1 MVFVMVAS
9 VSLSCSEC
17 MLGRRWFYLGL
28 NDDPWHFPIVCSQN
42 SGQCPWAGCLCL
54 EYWGLSRDQLP
65 RIIQNDPKLILA
77 SPGHL
82 KMNRSFQSKCK
93 CWAIVG
99 QWWECWA
106 LTRMPS
112 LVLDSVWPSVTCPFS
127 SNVTQMEAD
136 SSMWQMTFSDFPFL
150 ISSSLSGFYSPAH
163 MPVSL
168 MPLILLQ
175 PLRQDLLASLLLPL
189 YLRAP
194 STPTG
199 NRPDCPCP
207 ALVIAMP
214 YPNGIISSLAL
225 FILLS
230 SVSVC
235 LCMCVF
241 TCVCVSLFLMI
252 PNLFTYS

>member
-1 MVFVMVAS
+1 
-9 VSLSCSEC
+9 
-17 MLGRRWFYLGL
+17 
-28 NDDPWHFPIVCSQN
+28 
-42 SGQCPWAGCLCL
+42 
-54 EYWGLSRDQLP
+54 
-65 RIIQNDPKLILA
+65 
-77 SPGHL
+77 
-82 KMNRSFQSKCK
+82 
-93 CWAIVG
+93 
-99 QWWECWA
+99 
-106 LTRMPS
+106 
-112 LVLDSVWPSVTCPFS
+112 
-127 SNVTQMEAD
+127 
-136 SSMWQMTFSDFPFL
+136 MTFSDFPFL

-252 PNLFTYS
+252 PNLFLTRVSGVFICPFISHSSFLSSLFFSSHLLLFLQEFM